1 MDADI
6 SNINT
11 NERWWTRY
19 RENAEKHHYIHI
31 NVYKSAKYLRDEH
44 LNYGAEYRCRVVR
57 ILLLFLNVQQ

>member
-6 SNINT
+6 SIINT

-31 NVYKSAKYLRDEH
+31 NVYKSAKYLRDEDM
-44 LNYGAEYRCRVVR
+44 N
-57 ILLLFLNVQQ
+57 